1 MDHAHAV
8 TGWPGWLGRLR
19 AAWQA
24 RVAARP
30 VRTPTVLQLEAL
42 ECGAAALSIVL
53 RHYGCFVSLEELRQR
68 CGVSRDGS
76 KASFIIKAA
85 RSYGLVAK
93 GYKKEPADLRQMQ
106 LPCIIFWN
114 FNHFVVLEGFD
125 QKRAYIN
132 DPACGR
138 RWVTLDEF
146 DQSFTGVVL
155 SAHPGPDFK
164 PRGEPENMYKLAF
177 KHLTSDRPAIAFLML
192 AGLFM
197 VIPGL
202 VYPVLTSVFVDRVL
216 LDGDQSWA
224 SAILIGFGVAAAL
237 HVLLDWLQ
245 HWYLLRLQT
254 KLVLLMASRFFW
266 HLLRLPLTFFTQR
279 APGEIAWRL
288 MLNDNIATVITG
300 DLSRAIVNAIL
311 AVFFFAIMMGFD
323 VVLALISLAVVC
335 ANLLVFARVAKVTQ
349 ESSLT
354 MSIALGKLQGTTA
367 GGLSVIETLRASAAE
382 SVVFGRF
389 GGNLAQYI
397 EAHQRVEMLGLTYRQ
412 VPAFLLL
419 LCEALILCFGG
430 YRVMEGHLTIGMLVA
445 FQALSISF
453 IGPAMALAGM
463 MNTVQGLRGD
473 LQRVEDV
480 LKYERDPLAEGI
492 PDFLPEDLQDGPVK
506 LSGHLELRGVAFG
519 YNPNDAPLLDDFSM
533 HVAPGERIALVGRS
547 GCGKSTVAKLIAGLY
562 APTAGEILFDARPR
576 QAYSR
581 SRLAG
586 SVALVDQDITLFEGT
601 FRDNLTLWDPSAS
614 EADMIN
620 AAKDALIHDFIM
632 SRPDGYDGTVAEG
645 GRNMSGGQRQRVEIA
660 RALLG
665 NPRILVL
672 DEATSA
678 LDTATEEA
686 LEHNLRRRGC
696 SCIVIAHRLSTVR
709 DCDRILLLDEGRLIE
724 QGSHNELMAI
734 RRGAYRALLEQA

>member
-1 MDHAHAV
+1 M
-8 TGWPGWLGRLR
+8 
-19 AAWQA
+19 
-24 RVAARP
+24 
-30 VRTPTVLQLEAL
+30 
-42 ECGAAALSIVL
+42 
-53 RHYGCFVSLEELRQR
+53 
-68 CGVSRDGS
+68 SRDGS
-76 KASFIIKAA
+76 KASNILKAA
-85 RSYGLVAK
+85 RSYGLAAR
-93 GYKKEPADLRQMQ
+93 GYKKEPADLRAMK
-106 LPCIIFWN
+106 LPCIVFWN

-125 QKRAYIN
+125 GRRAYIN

-138 RWVTLDEF
+138 RWVTHDEF

-155 SAHPGPDFK
+155 TVQPGPEFK
-164 PRGEPENMYKLAF
+164 PAGEPENMYRLAF
-177 KHLTSDRPAIAFLML
+177 KHLTSDRPALVFLML

-216 LDGDQSWA
+216 LDGDRSWA
-224 SAILIGFGVAAAL
+224 DAILLGFGLAALL

-266 HLLRLPLTFFTQR
+266 HLMRLPLTFFTQR

-288 MLNDNIATVITG
+288 MLNDNIANVITG
-300 DLSRAIVNAIL
+300 DLSRAVVNAVL
-311 AVFFFAIMMGFD
+311 AVFFFAVMMGFD

-335 ANLLVFARVAKVTQ
+335 ANLLIFQRVSKVTQ

-354 MSIALGKLQGTTA
+354 MSISLGKLQGIAA
-367 GGLSVIETLRASAAE
+367 GGLSVIETMRASAAE
-382 SVVFGRF
+382 SVSFARF
-389 GGNLAQYI
+389 GGALAQYI
-397 EAHQRVEMLGLTYRQ
+397 ESHQRVEMLGLAYRQ
-412 VPAFLLL
+412 VPAFLMLL
-419 LCEALILCFGG
+419 SEALILCFGG
-430 YRVMEGHLTIGMLVA
+430 YRVMEGHMTIGMLVA

-463 MNTVQGLRGD
+463 MNTVQSLRGD

-492 PDFLPEDLQDGPVK
+492 PDFRPEDLMDGPVK
-506 LSGHLELRGVAFG
+506 LAGHLELQSVTFG
-519 YNPNDAPLLDDFSM
+519 YNPNDAPLLSEFSM
-533 HVAPGERIALVGRS
+533 TVAPGERIAIVGRS
-547 GCGKSTVAKLIAGLY
+547 GCGKSTIAKLIAGLY
-562 APTAGEILFDARPR
+562 APTSGAILFDAKPR

-581 SRLAG
+581 ARLAG
-586 SVALVDQDITLFEGT
+586 SVSLVDQDITLFEGT
-601 FRDNLTLWDPSAS
+601 FRDNLTMWDPSAS
-614 EADMIN
+614 EADLIG

-632 SRPDGYDGTVAEG
+632 SRPHGYDGTVAEG

-660 RALLG
+660 RALLC

-696 SCIVIAHRLSTVR
+696 TCIVIAHRLSTVR
-709 DCDRILLLDEGRLIE
+709 ECDRILVLAEGRLVE
-724 QGSHNELMAI
+724 QGSHDELMAL
-734 RRGAYRALLEQA
+734 RRGAYRSLLEQA

>member
-1 MDHAHAV
+1 MDTKAL
-8 TGWPGWLGRLR
+8 TGFVGRWRDAWRAR
-19 AAWQA
+19 AAN
-24 RVAARP
+24 RP

-53 RHYGCFVSLEELRQR
+53 RYYGCFVSLEELRQR

-76 KASFIIKAA
+76 KASNILKAA

-93 GYKKEPADLRQMQ
+93 GYKKEPAELRQMK

-125 QKRAYIN
+125 ERRVYIN

-138 RWVTLDEF
+138 RWVTHDEF

-155 SAHPGPDFK
+155 TAQPGPDFV
-164 PRGEPENMYKLAF
+164 RSGEPENMYRLAF
-177 KHLTSDRPAIAFLML
+177 KHLTSDRPAIVFLML

-216 LDGDQSWA
+216 LDGDRSWA
-224 SAILIGFGVAAAL
+224 SAILFGFGLAAVL
-237 HVLLDWLQ
+237 HVVLDWLQ

-288 MLNDNIATVITG
+288 MLNDNIANVITG
-300 DLSRAIVNAIL
+300 DLSRAAVNAIL
-311 AVFFFAIMMGFD
+311 ATFFFAVMMGFD
-323 VVLALISLAVVC
+323 VVLALTSLAVVC
-335 ANLLVFARVAKVTQ
+335 ANLFIFQRFSKVTQ

-354 MSIALGKLQGTTA
+354 MSISLGKLQGTAA

-382 SVVFGRF
+382 SVCFGRF
-389 GGNLAQYI
+389 GGSLAQFI
-397 EAHQRVEMLGLTYRQ
+397 EAHQRVEILSLGYRQ
-412 VPAFLLL
+412 APAFLMLL
-419 LCEALILCFGG
+419 SEALILCFGG
-430 YRVMEGHLTIGMLVA
+430 YRVVEGHLTIGMLVA
-445 FQALSISF
+445 FQALSVSF
-453 IGPAMALAGM
+453 ISPAMALAGL

-480 LKYERDPLAEGI
+480 LKYERDPLAEEI
-492 PDFLPEDLQDGPVK
+492 PDFRPEDLAEGPVK
-506 LSGHLELRGVAFG
+506 LSGHLELCSVTFG
-519 YNPNDAPLLDDFSM
+519 YNPNDVPLLSDFSM
-533 HVAPGERIALVGRS
+533 VVAPGERIAIVGRS
-547 GCGKSTVAKLIAGLY
+547 GCGKSTIAKLIAGLY
-562 APTAGEILFDARPR
+562 APTSGEILFDAKPR
-576 QAYSR
+576 QAFSR
-581 SRLAG
+581 VRLAG

-601 FRDNLTLWDPSAS
+601 FRDNLTMWDPSAS
-614 EADMIN
+614 ETDLID

-632 SRPDGYDGTVAEG
+632 SRPQGYDGSVGEG
-645 GRNMSGGQRQRVEIA
+645 GRNMSGGQRQRLEIA
-660 RALLG
+660 RALLT

-709 DCDRILLLDEGRLIE
+709 ECDRILVLDEGRLVE
-724 QGSHNELMAI
+724 QGTHQELMAI
-734 RRGAYRALLEQA
+734 RKGLYRSLLEQA

>member
-1 MDHAHAV
+1 MDTQAL
-8 TGWPGWLGRLR
+8 TGLAGRWR
-19 AAWQA
+19 DAWRA
-24 RVAARP
+24 RVAKRP
-30 VRTPTVLQLEAL
+30 IRTPTVLQLEAL

-53 RHYGCFVSLEELRQR
+53 RYYGCFVSLEELRQR

-76 KASFIIKAA
+76 KASNILKAA

-93 GYKKEPADLRQMQ
+93 GYKKEPAELRQMK

-125 QKRAYIN
+125 ERRVYIN

-138 RWVTLDEF
+138 RWVTHDEF

-155 SAHPGPDFK
+155 TAQPGPEFE
-164 PRGEPENMYKLAF
+164 RSGEPENMYRLAF
-177 KHLTSDRPAIAFLML
+177 KHLTSDRPAIVFLML

-216 LDGDQSWA
+216 LDGDRSWA
-224 SAILIGFGVAAAL
+224 NAILIGFGLAAVL
-237 HVLLDWLQ
+237 HVVLDWLQ

-266 HLLRLPLTFFTQR
+266 HLMRLPLTFFTQR

-288 MLNDNIATVITG
+288 MLNDNIANVITG
-300 DLSRAIVNAIL
+300 DLSRAAVNAIL
-311 AVFFFAIMMGFD
+311 ATFFFAVMMGFD
-323 VVLALISLAVVC
+323 VVLALTSLAVVC
-335 ANLLVFARVAKVTQ
+335 ANLFIFQRFSKVTQ

-354 MSIALGKLQGTTA
+354 MSISLGKLQGTAA

-382 SVVFGRF
+382 SVCFGRF
-389 GGNLAQYI
+389 GGSLAQFI
-397 EAHQRVEMLGLTYRQ
+397 EAHQRVEILSLGYRQ
-412 VPAFLLL
+412 APAFLMLL
-419 LCEALILCFGG
+419 SEALILCFGG
-430 YRVMEGHLTIGMLVA
+430 YRVVEGHLTIGMLVA
-445 FQALSISF
+445 FQALSVSF
-453 IGPAMALAGM
+453 ISPAMALAGL

-480 LKYERDPLAEGI
+480 LKYERDPLAEEI
-492 PDFLPEDLQDGPVK
+492 PDFRPEDLAEGPVK
-506 LSGHLELRGVAFG
+506 LAGHLELRSVTFG
-519 YNPNDAPLLDDFSM
+519 YNPNDVPLLADFSM
-533 HVAPGERIALVGRS
+533 VIAPGERIAIVGRS
-547 GCGKSTVAKLIAGLY
+547 GCGKSTIAKLIAGLY
-562 APTAGEILFDARPR
+562 MPTSGEILFDAKPR
-576 QAYSR
+576 QAFSR
-581 SRLAG
+581 VRLAG

-601 FRDNLTLWDPSAS
+601 FRDNLTMWDPSAS
-614 EADMIN
+614 ETDLIDAT
-620 AAKDALIHDFIM
+620 KDALIHDFIM
-632 SRPDGYDGTVAEG
+632 SRPQGYDGTVGEG
-645 GRNMSGGQRQRVEIA
+645 GRNMSGGQRQRLEIA
-660 RALLG
+660 RALLT

-709 DCDRILLLDEGRLIE
+709 ECDRILVLDEGRLVE
-724 QGSHNELMAI
+724 QGTHTELMAI
-734 RRGAYRALLEQA
+734 RKGLYRGLLEQT